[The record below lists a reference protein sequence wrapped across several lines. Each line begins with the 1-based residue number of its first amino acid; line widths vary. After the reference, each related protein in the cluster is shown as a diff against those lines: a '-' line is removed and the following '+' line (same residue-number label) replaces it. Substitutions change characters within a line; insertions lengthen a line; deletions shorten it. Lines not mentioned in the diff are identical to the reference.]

1 MNELKVLGKEKV
13 GMFEFTGIE
22 GGFGDGKKSMLVKD
36 IAEIHESTVKRVNE
50 LIARNIKRFKNGID
64 IIDLLNDGNFK
75 VVLNDLNFS
84 TKAISNSKS
93 IYLLSERGYAKLL
106 KILEDDTAWEIY
118 DELVDNYFNMR
129 SDNLRMPETPLEIM
143 SVVGRI
149 TAKQDRAI
157 KALDTKVT
165 YLTDLAGLNS
175 ARNKELTKARNKR
188 VIERCGGTDSNAYKD
203 TALRKKV
210 YHQMFQD
217 YKECF
222 DVNQYADT
230 PMERFEEAKEF
241 IENWHERYPLE
252 QEIKRTNEQT
262 NLDI

>member
-1 MNELKVLGKEKV
+1 MQELKVLDKEKV

-36 IAEIHESTVKRVNE
+36 IAEIHESTVGAINQAINMNR
-50 LIARNIKRFKNGID
+50 KRFKDSID
-64 IIDLLNDGNFK
+64 IINLRDTNFAIN
-75 VVLNDLNFS
+75 LIDSGFS
-84 TKAISNSKS
+84 QNQINASKY

-129 SDNLRMPETPLEIM
+129 SDNLRMPETPVEIM
-143 SVVGRI
+143 AVVGQI
-149 TAKQDRAI
+149 TAKQDQAI
-157 KALDTKVT
+157 KLLDNKVT

-188 VIERCGGTDSNAYKD
+188 VIERCGGVGTNAYKD

-222 DVNQYADT
+222 GVNQYADT
-230 PMERFEEAKEF
+230 PMKRFEEAKEF